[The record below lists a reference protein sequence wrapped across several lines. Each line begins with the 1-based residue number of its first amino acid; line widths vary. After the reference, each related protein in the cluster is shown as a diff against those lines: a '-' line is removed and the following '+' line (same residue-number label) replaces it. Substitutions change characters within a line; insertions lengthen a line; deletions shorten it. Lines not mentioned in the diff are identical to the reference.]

1 MPKNWLYTLGLYAL
15 IFLAVFFLA
24 ANLTSQIF
32 LKGET
37 VAVPDVVGKT
47 FNEAKQE
54 LSRSRISIVFKG
66 SQFSSEQERGKVLAQ
81 APPAGERMKVF
92 RAVQV
97 MVSKGSESVNV
108 PKVAGLT
115 LETVGQALLDAGL
128 RKGAVSLVHTPRF
141 PAGRIMLQYPLAESS
156 ANRDTAVNI
165 LVSRGERDEKYLM
178 PDLISKHGETVRRR
192 LAAMGFR
199 MSVSG
204 SSYYPGLE
212 SGIIIRQFPP
222 HGYPVQK
229 MTLITVEV
237 SK

>member
-24 ANLTSQIF
+24 ANLTSQLF

-37 VAVPDVVGKT
+37 VAVPNVVGKT

-54 LSRSRISIVFKG
+54 LSRSRVSIILKG
-66 SQFSSEQERGKVLAQ
+66 SDFSNEQERGKVLAQ
-81 APPAGERMKVF
+81 DPPAGERMKVF
-92 RAVQV
+92 RPVQV
-97 MVSKGSESVNV
+97 MVSKGSESVTV
-108 PKVAGLT
+108 PKVTGLT
-115 LETVGQALLDAGL
+115 LETVGQALADAGL
-128 RKGAVSLVHTPRF
+128 RKGDVSLVHTPRF

-156 ANRDTAVNI
+156 ANRGTGVNI
-165 LVSRGERDEKYLM
+165 LVSRGEREEKYLM
-178 PDLISKHGETVRRR
+178 PDLISKRAETVRQK
-192 LAAMGFR
+192 LVAMGFR
-199 MSVSG
+199 MAVSG
-204 SSYYPGLE
+204 ASYYPGLE

-222 HGYPVQK
+222 RGYPVQN

>member
-1 MPKNWLYTLGLYAL
+1 MPKNWFYTLGLYAL

-37 VAVPDVVGKT
+37 VAVPNVVGKT

-54 LSRSRISIVFKG
+54 LSRSRISIIYKG
-66 SQFSSEQERGKVLAQ
+66 SQFSSGQERGLVLAQ
-81 APPAGERMKVF
+81 DPLAGERMKVF
-92 RAVQV
+92 KAVQV
-97 MVSKGSESVNV
+97 MISKGSETVTV
-108 PKVAGLT
+108 PKATGLT
-115 LETVGQALLDAGL
+115 LETVGQVLAEAGL
-128 RKGAVSLVHTPRF
+128 RKGAVSMVHTPLF
-141 PAGRIMLQYPLAESS
+141 PAGRIMLQYPLAESP
-156 ANRDTAVNI
+156 AYRDTAVNI
-165 LVSRGERDEKYLM
+165 LVSQGGREGKYLM
-178 PDLISKHGETVRRR
+178 PDLISKHGESVRRM

-199 MSVSG
+199 MAVSG

>member
-1 MPKNWLYTLGLYAL
+1 MPKNRLYTLGLYAL

-24 ANLTSQIF
+24 ANLTSQLF

-37 VAVPDVVGKT
+37 VAVPSVVGKT
-47 FNEAKQE
+47 FNEAKQD
-54 LSRSRISIVFKG
+54 LSRSRISIIFKG

-81 APPAGERMKVF
+81 DPPAGERMKVF
-92 RAVQV
+92 RSVQV
-97 MVSKGSESVNV
+97 MVSKGSETVTV
-108 PKVAGLT
+108 PKVTGLT
-115 LETVGQALLDAGL
+115 LETVGQALAGAGL

-156 ANRDTAVNI
+156 ADRDTAVNI
-165 LVSRGERDEKYLM
+165 LVSRGEREEKYLM
-178 PDLISKHGETVRRR
+178 PDLISKHGQTVRRR
-192 LAAMGFR
+192 LTAMGFR
-199 MSVSG
+199 QAVSG
-204 SSYYPGLE
+204 ASYYPGLE

-222 HGYPVQK
+222 RGYPVQK